1 MEWRDY
7 KTRLSDAKSMELET
21 CGLRQSTSTKL
32 LCFPYRHG
40 ADRLIKA
47 PTGSKSLLVHHWCVA
62 RELASGVQPPR
73 TVQAPSEPFPLSQ
86 KYCPQYHSWM
96 KAVGFVVLTSND
108 SHLTWPKVMGLSRRS
123 REARLKLETTHWI
136 FSRKVIPST
145 IYMFISCCIHLTT
158 RFVDHRKILLTWSQ
172 VNDLIQRIL
181 FVSNSQCIPLLVQW
195 RTW

>member
-1 MEWRDY
+1 MGQTGWL
-7 KTRLSDAKSMELET
+7 KRLLAPKVCLFTNDVWAR
-21 CGLRQSTSTKL
+21 GN
-32 LCFPYRHG
+32 G
-40 ADRLIKA
+40 AGQR
-47 PTGSKSLLVHHWCVA
+47 GSAAQDGSGSFRTLPLV
-62 RELASGVQPPR
+62 QKI
-73 TVQAPSEPFPLSQ
+73 LS
-86 KYCPQYHSWM
+86 KYHSSM

-195 RTW
+195 HTW

>member
-1 MEWRDY
+1 M
-7 KTRLSDAKSMELET
+7 M
-21 CGLRQSTSTKL
+21 CGR
-32 LCFPYRHG
+32 
-40 ADRLIKA
+40 
-47 PTGSKSLLVHHWCVA
+47 VA
-62 RELASGVQPPR
+62 TELASGVQPPR
-73 TVQAPSEPFPLSQ
+73 TVQAPSEPFPLSK
-86 KYCPQYHSWM
+86 KYCPNTILQWKQWDLYY
-96 KAVGFVVLTSND
+96 VVLTSNA
-108 SHLTWPKVMGLSRRS
+108 SHLTWPKGMGLSRRS

-195 RTW
+195 HTW